1 VADLRTTPQA
11 ALADRYQFEPLL
23 KNPYYLWSAWL
34 RIDPTFD
41 QLRSKPGF
49 KHLLEGTS

>member
-1 VADLRTTPQA
+1 MADVRTTLQA

-23 KNPYYLWSAWL
+23 KNPYDLSSAWL
-34 RIDPTFD
+34 RIDPTSD
-41 QLRSKPGF
+41 PLRSNPRF